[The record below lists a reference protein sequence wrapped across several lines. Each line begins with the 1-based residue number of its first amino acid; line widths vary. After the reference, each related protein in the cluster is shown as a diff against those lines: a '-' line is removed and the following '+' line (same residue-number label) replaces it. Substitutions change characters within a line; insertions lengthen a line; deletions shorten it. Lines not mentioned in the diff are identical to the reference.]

1 MSFSKIQLNRLLNT
15 ACELL
20 MQLECNADAEQQ
32 ARIDAWFEEIDHED
46 DVDREWKDWQADMQA
61 QDFDTFGKR
70 KI

>member
-20 MQLECNADAEQQ
+20 MQLEYYADSKQQ
-32 ARIDAWFEEIDHED
+32 ERINAWFDEINCED
-46 DVDREWKDWQADMQA
+46 DVDREIKDWKADMEA

>member
-15 ACELL
+15 AFELL
-20 MQLECNADAEQQ
+20 MQIEYYSDSKQHE
-32 ARIDAWFEEIDHED
+32 RINAWFDEINCED
-46 DVDREWKDWQADMQA
+46 DVDREIKDWKADMEA